1 MLEGTDL
8 SSAYS
13 SIMNPEAAISQYD
26 DNLYQEEVVAKPKP
40 TKQYND
46 NAITQQLAAI
56 KTIADAQYQQKP
68 APPPQQRSLQQN
80 NVAQNNINQQY
91 DVSVFNKQ
99 FEQEQKINNLVNE
112 LKKQKTQQQVPQVH
126 YQPPMYN
133 EESYWDKMGN
143 RKKDVFKFIHSG
155 LIILFAISL
164 HYIIDFVLKN
174 YLQTHDVSH
183 NREIVIRILYP
194 IGILFVAWNIIAF
207 LK

>member
-26 DNLYQEEVVAKPKP
+26 DNLYHEEVAAKPKP
-40 TKQYND
+40 TKQYNE

-56 KTIADAQYQQKP
+56 KTIADAQYQQQAKP
-68 APPPQQRSLQQN
+68 VVQQPQRSVQQQQN
-80 NVAQNNINQQY
+80 INPTQQY

-99 FEQEQKINNLVNE
+99 FEQEQKINNLVHE
-112 LKKQKTQQQVPQVH
+112 LKKQKTQQVPQMP
-126 YQPPMYN
+126 YQPQMYY

-164 HYIIDFVLKN
+164 HCIIDFILKN